1 MTPTIFDYLKGI
13 LFLKTPSP
21 SKTVEDDKCFDMY
34 MVNRWC
40 SMVDGD
46 CAKIINE
53 TTNKFGHLLPDKSKQ
68 YNFLKNVLPKYNYRR
83 INYIKRKSLD

>member
-1 MTPTIFDYLKGI
+1 MFNIFDYLKGI
-13 LFLKTPSP
+13 LFTKKDVNVS
-21 SKTVEDDKCFDMY
+21 SIDEEKNFDLY

-53 TTNKFGHLLPDKSKQ
+53 TTNKFGQQLESKERQ
-68 YNFLKNVLPKYNYRR
+68 FNFLKTVTPQYKFKK
-83 INYIKRKSLD
+83 INYIKRKAVE